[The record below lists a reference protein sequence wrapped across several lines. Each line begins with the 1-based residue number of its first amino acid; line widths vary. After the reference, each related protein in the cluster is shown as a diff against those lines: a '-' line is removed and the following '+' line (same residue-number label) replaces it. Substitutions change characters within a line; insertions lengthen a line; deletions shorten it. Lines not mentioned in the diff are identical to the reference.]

1 MAVVDP
7 AAFTAFDSTGAG
19 GGQQAG
25 FLVSQ
30 CPVVF
35 TVQNHYKAH
44 CSELLSECLAGAD
57 GRDQG
62 AAGVRGDDF
71 GGGAAHAQQILKNSH
86 CGNCAQYMISGT
98 DFSRLSA
105 RWLRG
110 RNRRRRRGMVP

>member
-71 GGGAAHAQQILKNSH
+71 GGGAAHAQQILKNVQQQMGQLQCTIYS
-86 CGNCAQYMISGT
+86 NI
-98 DFSRLSA
+98 
-105 RWLRG
+105 
-110 RNRRRRRGMVP
+110 RNLGPGVK